1 MEFSES
7 VGGRD
12 MGIADFTE
20 LTDVKTDGKNIYLV
34 DAGTNRLVITDSGF
48 ELIKV
53 IDGYEENGVKKP
65 FGRILSVCLANNE
78 IYAVDSGNALI
89 IRFNADGT
97 TKYVYGKPDISL
109 YNPDYIYNPEKVAV
123 DYAGNMYVIA
133 KGISDGIIQLD
144 EYGKF
149 CCFIGAPK
157 VVPNLADLLWRRFMT
172 EEQISK
178 MKKFIPTEYN
188 SIKMDADG
196 FMYVTSQS
204 SNITPVAK
212 LNSQGVNVIKTTGR
226 TELNGDGSYADRLL
240 PGKIRGRG
248 NSTWEWY
255 DKKPYRIKLDKKHKL
270 LGLAK
275 AKSWVLLANYR
286 DVTDLM
292 NTFVFELGR
301 WMGLPYT
308 NHTRYVELF
317 VNDEYVGLYQLTEQI
332 QQGESRVAVS
342 DERGILLSLDT
353 DDGPELSPGESNNV
367 WTKVFGMPAA
377 VKYPEDEQLT
387 AARRD
392 SIRNVF
398 ATLEEA
404 INHQDYATASTLM
417 DMESFVRY
425 LIIQQL
431 IYNVE
436 LSSPRSIYI
445 HKDGDGPWTMGPLW
459 DFDAGYD
466 FDWSNMYSGHT
477 FFSDYRETLLGS
489 NPVNRNGTYK
499 CSKFFTQLF
508 GCKEFVKLYKDTWN
522 QYAGSLMEHTWGEME
537 RYLDAMRQGA
547 MQREMQQWPIAGKT
561 FEAEVAKMKAWLNNR
576 VAYVGQLINNIPE
589 PGDVTPIVE
598 ERLCGT
604 VDVNTTMEW
613 SNGYHQTNKV
623 VVDRAKVLSLL
634 GVESAAFKEALVTI
648 VPLKTDGTVGSNG
661 TNGTFGG
668 WFNAQGN
675 PGAYAQ
681 GHVYIEVFDD
691 LFNWNCGLYKEN
703 CSDDTHTVTMQYQ
716 YPVGSCLCKVNVRV
730 KFTINNAGGGHWWW

>member
-1 MEFSES
+1 MIKELKIFTI
-7 VGGRD
+7 
-12 MGIADFTE
+12 GIVNLALLMLCASPTYAQDTEVSDQETWIRVHQKQLSNHWIIPVHSDSLDYFDVSSDGQTLETHLSDGFVIPFATASTDSLDFKLDLTE
-20 LTDVKTDGKNIYLV
+20 EEEEKDHYRVFQMFIFTQDGQRIASKTD
-34 DAGTNRLVITDSGF
+34 
-48 ELIKV
+48 
-53 IDGYEENGVKKP
+53 
-65 FGRILSVCLANNE
+65 
-78 IYAVDSGNALI
+78 
-89 IRFNADGT
+89 
-97 TKYVYGKPDISL
+97 YVPC
-109 YNPDYIYNPEKVAV
+109 YIA
-123 DYAGNMYVIA
+123 
-133 KGISDGIIQLD
+133 
-144 EYGKF
+144 
-149 CCFIGAPK
+149 
-157 VVPNLADLLWRRFMT
+157 
-172 EEQISK
+172 
-178 MKKFIPTEYN
+178 
-188 SIKMDADG
+188 
-196 FMYVTSQS
+196 
-204 SNITPVAK
+204 
-212 LNSQGVNVIKTTGR
+212 
-226 TELNGDGSYADRLL
+226 LNGDGSYANRLL
-240 PGKIRGRG
+240 SGKIRGRG

-317 VNDEYVGLYQLTEQI
+317 VNNEYVGLYQLTEQI

-353 DDGPELSPGESNNV
+353 DDGPELSPGESNNF
-367 WTKVFGMPAA
+367 WTKGFGMPAA

-404 INHQDYATASTLM
+404 INHQDYATASTLL

-436 LSSPRSIYI
+436 LSSPRSIFI

-459 DFDAGYD
+459 DFDAGFD
-466 FDWSNMYSGHT
+466 FDWGNMYTGHT
-477 FFSDYRETLLGS
+477 FFSDYRETILGS

-522 QYAGSLMEHTWGEME
+522 HYAGSLMEHTWGEME
-537 RYLDAMRQGA
+537 RYLDGMRQGA
-547 MQREMQQWPIAGKT
+547 MQRDMQQWPIAGKT

-589 PGDVTPIVE
+589 PDNVTPITE

-604 VDVNTTMEW
+604 IDVTTAMEW
-613 SNGYHQTNKV
+613 ANGYHQTNQV
-623 VVDRAKVLSLL
+623 VIDRAKVLSLL
-634 GVESAAFKEALVTI
+634 GVESAAFNEALVTI

-681 GHVYIEVFDD
+681 GHVYIEVFND
-691 LFNWNCGLYKEN
+691 LFNWSCGLYKEN
-703 CSDDTHTVTMQYQ
+703 CSDDVHTVTMQYQ

>member
-1 MEFSES
+1 MKKEAFIFVERLVTIAGLLLLALPIYAQETEVDGQETWIRIHQNRLSHHWIIPVHGDSLDRFDVSSDGRTLATYLRDGFVIPFATSTTDSLDFAAPLSEEQEEKDHYR
-7 VGGRD
+7 VFQMYVFTQDGLP
-12 MGIADFTE
+12 IAS
-20 LTDVKTDGKNIYLV
+20 KTD
-34 DAGTNRLVITDSGF
+34 
-48 ELIKV
+48 
-53 IDGYEENGVKKP
+53 
-65 FGRILSVCLANNE
+65 
-78 IYAVDSGNALI
+78 
-89 IRFNADGT
+89 
-97 TKYVYGKPDISL
+97 YVPC
-109 YNPDYIYNPEKVAV
+109 YIA
-123 DYAGNMYVIA
+123 
-133 KGISDGIIQLD
+133 
-144 EYGKF
+144 
-149 CCFIGAPK
+149 
-157 VVPNLADLLWRRFMT
+157 
-172 EEQISK
+172 
-178 MKKFIPTEYN
+178 
-188 SIKMDADG
+188 
-196 FMYVTSQS
+196 
-204 SNITPVAK
+204 
-212 LNSQGVNVIKTTGR
+212 
-226 TELNGDGSYADRLL
+226 LNGDGSYADRLL

-353 DDGPELSPGESNNV
+353 DDGPELSPGESNNF

-589 PGDVTPIVE
+589 PGDVTPITE

-691 LFNWNCGLYKEN
+691 LFNWNCGLYMEN